1 MVQDIS
7 GRALREAALS
17 ASPTAPVVA
26 ALPGN
31 DQPRVAA
38 ENENDEPAS
47 GFFPSINQFRS
58 TVKAERDWAAYHN
71 VAPRKRVFV
80 GTVKLH
86 GTNAG
91 ISLLDGQ
98 IVYRSRTREITPD
111 DDNSGFAR
119 HMSAHEAALREMLS
133 AIGDDVSIFGE
144 WCGAGVQSSV
154 GISAEQKLFVTF
166 ALRINGDWVFTKS
179 LPSLPDARI
188 FNVFDFPHWELE
200 IDFDK
205 PEQAQ
210 NELVS
215 LTEAVEA
222 ECPVAKAFG
231 HCGIGEGIVW
241 TPADGDRDSR
251 YWFKVKGEKHSAS
264 KVKVLAAV
272 DVERF
277 RQRDELIA
285 AIVTENRLRQGLD
298 IHVNEFGREIDI
310 RFIGDYLRWVFNDVA
325 KEEADMIA
333 ASGFEQKELGKGISD
348 IAKRFYIAAVNEV
361 ASA

>member
-1 MVQDIS
+1 MTILEQVPNVD
-7 GRALREAALS
+7 
-17 ASPTAPVVA
+17 
-26 ALPGN
+26 
-31 DQPRVAA
+31 
-38 ENENDEPAS
+38 DEEVPH

-58 TVKAERDWAAYHN
+58 TVKAEREWAAYHN
-71 VAPRKRVFV
+71 VPPRKRQFV

-91 ISLLDGQ
+91 ISLADGA
-98 IVYRSRTREITPD
+98 IIFRSRTRIITPG
-111 DDNSGFAR
+111 DDNNGFAR
-119 HMSAHEAALREMLS
+119 HMSAHTDALREALGGYGS
-133 AIGDDVSIFGE
+133 DVSIFGE

-154 GISAEQKLFVTF
+154 GISAEQKLFVVF
-166 ALRINGDWVFTKS
+166 ALRVDGEWLFTKS
-179 LPSLPDARI
+179 MPTVTPARI
-188 FNVFDFPHWELE
+188 FSIFNFRHWTLE

-205 PEQAQ
+205 PEQFQ
-210 NELVS
+210 NELVA

-231 HCGIGEGIVW
+231 HTGIGEGIVW

-285 AIVTENRLRQGLD
+285 AIVTENRLQQGLD
-298 IHVNEFGREIDI
+298 LHVGEFGRELDM
-310 RFIGDYLRWVFNDVA
+310 RGIGDYLRWVFNDVI
-325 KEEADMIA
+325 KEEADTIA

-348 IAKRFYIAAVNEV
+348 IAKRFYIAAVNEL
-361 ASA
+361 